1 MAMKRERLS
10 PESKEYE
17 LLIRAKDAN
26 RLLIRSK
33 PNVIGLDVGLRVK
46 GGKVTK
52 EKVVK
57 VYVSKKIEKE
67 FLSETDLI
75 PSIVEIDG
83 KQVSVDVEEGKI
95 DRIHRFDLRVR
106 PLIGGPSISPH
117 NVWYSGTLGVCV
129 TLNDNNTYILSN
141 NHVLADSN
149 QLAMGTNIIQ
159 PSQAD
164 GGHPVNDVVASLS
177 DFVPLEFGSRT
188 ITIPTPFGPRTITIR
203 NTNYVDAAIAQVNDD
218 FNGANREIHWVG
230 YPKYYHDTSWNFFK
244 RWSLIGRRVCKMG
257 RTTHYT
263 LGTIIS
269 VSHDAW
275 IGPYPP
281 GQNAWFEDQVRI
293 KGLNGRFSAPGDS
306 GSLVVDVE
314 TNEPV
319 GLLFSGGGDYTNA
332 NPIDKVISELNIP
345 QI

>member
-10 PESKEYE
+10 PEAKEHD
-17 LLIRAKDAN
+17 LLIRSKDAN

-46 GGKVTK
+46 GGNVTK

-57 VYVSKKIEKE
+57 VYVSRKIEKQ
-67 FLSETDLI
+67 FLSENDLI
-75 PSIVEIDG
+75 PSVLEIDG
-83 KQVSVDVEEGKI
+83 KRVPVDVEEGKI
-95 DRIHRFDLRVR
+95 DRPHIFDLRVR

-117 NVWYSGTLGVCV
+117 NRWYAGTLGVCV

-141 NHVLADSN
+141 NHVLADAN
-149 QLAMGTNIIQ
+149 QLAIGTNIIQ
-159 PSQAD
+159 PSQPD

-177 DFVPLEFGSRT
+177 DFVPLEFGSTT
-188 ITIPTPFGPRTITIR
+188 ITIFGVTITIR
-203 NTNYVDAAIAQVNDD
+203 NTNYVDAAIAIVNDA

-230 YPKYYHDTSWNFFK
+230 YPKYYHDTSWSFFK
-244 RWSLIGRRVCKMG
+244 KWFLIGRRVCKMG

-263 LGTIIS
+263 LGTITS
-269 VSHDAW
+269 VSYDTW
-275 IGPYPP
+275 VGPHSN
-281 GQNAWFEDQVRI
+281 GQDAWFEDQIRI
-293 KGLNGRFSAPGDS
+293 KGLHGRFSAPGDS

-314 TNEPV
+314 TNEPI
-319 GLLFSGGGDYTNA
+319 GLLMSGRGDYTTA

>member
-1 MAMKRERLS
+1 MTSKDEKLS
-10 PESKEYE
+10 PEAKKYE

-52 EKVVK
+52 ETVVK
-57 VYVSKKIEKE
+57 VYVSRKIEKKL
-67 FLSETDLI
+67 LSENDLI
-75 PSIVEIDG
+75 PSSLEIGD
-83 KQVSVDVEEGKI
+83 KRVPVDVEEGKI
-95 DRIHRFDLRVR
+95 DRPHIFNLRVR

-117 NVWYSGTLGVCV
+117 NQWYSGTLGVCV
-129 TLNDNNTYILSN
+129 TLNDDNTYILSN

-149 QLAMGTNIIQ
+149 QLPIGTNIIQ
-159 PSQAD
+159 PSRPD
-164 GGHPVNDVVASLS
+164 GGHSINDVVASLS
-177 DFVPLEFGSRT
+177 DFVPLEFGSTTITIFGIT
-188 ITIPTPFGPRTITIR
+188 ITIP
-203 NTNYVDAAIAQVNDD
+203 NTNYVDAAIAQVNDR
-218 FNGANREIHWVG
+218 FNGANRGIHWVG
-230 YPKYYHDTSWNFFK
+230 YPKYYHDTSWSFWK
-244 RWSLIGRRVCKMG
+244 RLSLLGRRVCKTG

-263 LGTIIS
+263 VGQIKS
-269 VSHDAW
+269 VSYDTW
-275 IGPYPP
+275 VGPYAT